1 MTAGNANGGRRQ
13 FCFFDLDGTLADTD
27 PDIRRA
33 WKAALSDELIGFAA
47 DCAWGKKE
55 PMAYMDKLLGEWQ
68 AAGVQTVDAA
78 RAQHAQAVS
87 ARREEAAASAA
98 KQPAAALDY
107 EQREYKPEDFGDD
120 FFYDV
125 VKNYG
130 GDQA

>member
-1 MTAGNANGGRRQ
+1 MGRN
-13 FCFFDLDGTLADTD
+13 DLRLLEG
-27 PDIRRA
+27 

-47 DCAWGKKE
+47 DCARGKKE

-87 ARREEAAASAA
+87 ARREEAAANAA